1 MLLNAKLWPDLLYEQ
16 CVFPLMWVCS
26 SVYASFDR
34 GLERLY
40 SNLYTCVHTSCHRCF
55 MSLLKQTRHSAQ
67 RFWCEKRRDLV
78 CGCGPQLQQPFC
90 ELPASEVFTQRPCVP
105 LYEQGARSMWFGLDF
120 LKCFSITAVQES
132 QTHSDFRFLC
142 PIDRIY
148 LLLVFVT
155 SPTAKGIDV

>member
-1 MLLNAKLWPDLLYEQ
+1 MLSSGLTCCMNNACSLLCEHVALYMQALIEAWSGYTAICTRVYTQ
-16 CVFPLMWVCS
+16 AVTDASCPCS
-26 SVYASFDR
+26 SKPDTQHNDFGV
-34 GLERLY
+34 
-40 SNLYTCVHTSCHRCF
+40 
-55 MSLLKQTRHSAQ
+55 
-67 RFWCEKRRDLV
+67 KREGIWYD
-78 CGCGPQLQQPFC
+78 GCRPQLQQPFC